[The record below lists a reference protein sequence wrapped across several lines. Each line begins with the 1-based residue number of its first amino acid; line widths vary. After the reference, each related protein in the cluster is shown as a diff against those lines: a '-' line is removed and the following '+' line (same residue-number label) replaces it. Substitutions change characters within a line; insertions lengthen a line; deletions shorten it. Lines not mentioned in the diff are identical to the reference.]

1 MAKQDIDFTRRDY
14 WDQDSL
20 LLYKEAVSR
29 YPYCAPARLSFLLNL
44 KVLNDPDYEEE
55 LAFTALSVPDRQ
67 RLQEEVQAVEEA
79 ATIWRERGERRM
91 RQVARWTSAPVI
103 QQTTLPVG
111 RLMNVNAPVTTDIN
125 KDANEQENRFAR
137 AIRADEAAKAY
148 DTAAPADD
156 AWGEDWPARSRSAR
170 RNALRWARLEERRR
184 EALEAEAAAMAEA
197 ARRAKADA
205 NIAAAKAK
213 AEAEALAADRLAAS
227 SSSTISMLLADE
239 VKPAAKRSQT
249 RRSKGFN
256 PWAEIFT
263 TEEFTISDWLKE
275 DETSA
280 QTEDS
285 AVKSSGK
292 STKKATTKGKAK
304 TTKTAKSKTAKAAKT
319 TKATSK
325 STAAKSAPSAAKT
338 TKAATKSVSAI
349 KPATPDAV
357 SPDDIIDRFLRET
370 ENEADIRIE
379 PDVNRDYESFNPDKN
394 SLREDWSM
402 GSETLAQLYLAQGA
416 PDKAIAIYRSLSLK
430 FPEKNR
436 YFAGL
441 IQEAEDAK
449 SKANASK

>member
-1 MAKQDIDFTRRDY
+1 MKQNIDFTRRDY

-79 ATIWRERGERRM
+79 AAVWRERGERRM
-91 RQVARWTSAPVI
+91 RQAARWTSAPVI
-103 QQTTLPVG
+103 QQTTVPVG
-111 RLMNVNAPVTTDIN
+111 RLMNVNAPVMADIN
-125 KDANEQENRFAR
+125 KAANEQNRFAR
-137 AIRADEAAKAY
+137 AIRADEAAKAN
-148 DTAAPADD
+148 DTATPTDD

-170 RNALRWARLEERRR
+170 RNARRWARLEERRR

-197 ARRAKADA
+197 DRRAKADA

-213 AEAEALAADRLAAS
+213 AEAEKLAADRLAAS

-292 STKKATTKGKAK
+292 STKKATKGKAK
-304 TTKTAKSKTAKAAKT
+304 TTKTAKSKTAKTAKT
-319 TKATSK
+319 TKATSTK
-325 STAAKSAPSAAKT
+325 STAAKSKT
-338 TKAATKSVSAI
+338 TKAAKSVATA

-357 SPDDIIDRFLRET
+357 SPDDIIDRFLREN

-441 IQEAEDAK
+441 IREAEDAK

>member
-1 MAKQDIDFTRRDY
+1 MAKQNIDFTRRDY

-79 ATIWRERGERRM
+79 AAVWRERGERRM
-91 RQVARWTSAPVI
+91 RQAARWTSAPVI
-103 QQTTLPVG
+103 QQTTVPVG
-111 RLMNVNAPVTTDIN
+111 RLMNVNAPATTDIN
-125 KDANEQENRFAR
+125 KESNEQENRFAR

-148 DTAAPADD
+148 DTTTPADD
-156 AWGEDWPARSRSAR
+156 AWSEDWPARSRSSR
-170 RNALRWARLEERRR
+170 RNARRWARLEERRR

-197 ARRAKADA
+197 ARKAKTE
-205 NIAAAKAK
+205 AAKAK
-213 AEAEALAADRLAAS
+213 AEAEKLAADRLAAS

-239 VKPAAKRSQT
+239 VKPAAKRPQM

-275 DETSA
+275 DETSS

-292 STKKATTKGKAK
+292 STKKATTRGKSK

-319 TKATSK
+319 TKAASK

-338 TKAATKSVSAI
+338 TKTATKSAATI

-357 SPDDIIDRFLRET
+357 SPDEIIDRFLREN